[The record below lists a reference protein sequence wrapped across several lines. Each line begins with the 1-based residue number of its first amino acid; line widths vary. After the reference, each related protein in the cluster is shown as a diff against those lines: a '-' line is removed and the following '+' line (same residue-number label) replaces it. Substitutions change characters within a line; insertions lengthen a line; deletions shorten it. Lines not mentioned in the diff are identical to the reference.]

1 MRFWN
6 RTEGSELEDRLRS
19 ERPAPRPEFLRAVAS
34 RVDARRVRTSLRLR
48 VAFASGLTLAMFV
61 AVASVGAVSY
71 AASGAQKAAKSFS
84 FVLTSASNGTSTN
97 ATNTTGDKTTI
108 CHATGSVT
116 NPYVEITISNSAL
129 DAHRRHQDRED
140 IIPAPATGCPGGEN
154 DDGGDEDD
162 DDADDN
168 QYKKACK
175 DQVKQEHKT
184 EQELH
189 KANMKAAK
197 AAADPKSAR
206 RAEQVRHREAQQ
218 AIAQRGRKCFG
229 R

>member
-6 RTEGSELEDRLRS
+6 RTEGTELEDRLRS

-84 FVLTSASNGTSTN
+84 FVLPSASPTPASSATTTSSNGR
-97 ATNTTGDKTTI
+97 
-108 CHATGSVT
+108 
-116 NPYVEITISNSAL
+116 E
-129 DAHRRHQDRED
+129 QD
-140 IIPAPATGCPGGEN
+140 N

-162 DDADDN
+162 DDDADDD
-168 QYKKACK
+168 QYRK
-175 DQVKQEHKT
+175 DCFDRVKQDYKT
-184 EQELH
+184 EQETH
-189 KANMKAAK
+189 KANMKAAGS
-197 AAADPKSAR
+197 DRSAR
-206 RAEQVRHREAQQ
+206 RIEQARHRKAQQ
-218 AIAQRGRKCFG
+218 ELARRGRECF
-229 R
+229 